1 MLELGPETPVN
12 KRDNGKHSIPA
23 VQPGV
28 INTDRN
34 KTDYIN
40 SADFEAH
47 YKAATSPV
55 SIQHPLPKQRYVSK
69 TLQANLLSEKKTEG
83 TLGIGV
89 EK

>member
-1 MLELGPETPVN
+1 MNEGTEEGGIYTMSNSGMLELGPESPVN
-12 KRDNGKHSIPA
+12 KKDKGKHSIPA

-55 SIQHPLPKQRYVSK
+55 SI
-69 TLQANLLSEKKTEG
+69 
-83 TLGIGV
+83 
-89 EK
+89 